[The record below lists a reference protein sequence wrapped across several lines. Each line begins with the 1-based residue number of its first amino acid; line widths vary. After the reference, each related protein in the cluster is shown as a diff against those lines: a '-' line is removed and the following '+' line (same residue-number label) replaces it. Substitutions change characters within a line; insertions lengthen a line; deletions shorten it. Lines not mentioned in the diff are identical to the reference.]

1 MAIVYEWVIEQMEA
15 YPEHNGFEDVVFNVH
30 WRVNA
35 SDGVYV
41 SSSYGSVGIA
51 IQDDSSFTP
60 YSSLIKDQVVDWV
73 KENMGLERVSQL
85 ESALAGEIESQKNP
99 TVIVKPLPWVA
110 NPIPGE
116 GE

>member
-1 MAIVYEWVIEQMEA
+1 MAVVYDWVIEQMEA
-15 YPEHNGFEDVVFNVH
+15 YPEHNGFENVVFNVH

-35 SDGVYV
+35 SEDQHVA
-41 SSSYGSVGIA
+41 SSYGSIGIA

-60 YSSLIKDQVVDWV
+60 YESLTKEIVVDWV

-85 ESALAGEIESQKNP
+85 ESALAGEIENKKHP

-110 NPIPGE
+110 NPVPGV